1 MITIRCAGCLRTVEV
16 DLAFAKQ
23 QLHWNRQFGFGK
35 HVRDPRAFAVRWMVT
50 LYQWI
55 YVGDA
60 IEESRVT
67 MRCPK
72 CRAGDRIWLL
82 DAEVEQLDADPESE
96 VG

>member
-1 MITIRCAGCLRTVEV
+1 MIVIRCGSCLRTVEAE
-16 DLAFAKQ
+16 LAFVKQ
-23 QLHWNRQFGFGK
+23 QLRWNRQFGFGK

-50 LYQWI
+50 LHGWI

-60 IEESRVT
+60 VEETRVT

-72 CRAGDRIWLL
+72 CRASDRAWLL
-82 DAEVEQLDADPESE
+82 DED